1 MTRKLTSL
9 LFLLVATLIVASDS
23 PADGNWWWG
32 GSPFGGFNN
41 IYRTDRDIPF
51 YAEHPPVYYSHIV
64 PRTYGQSP
72 YAYWPGPYT
81 PTLTPEPVMVDNPYI
96 DIVPEE
102 LPSKPDQP
110 TKSKKR
116 EISSDKNVEAVHR
129 GGPLVVLN
137 PYVDQQPAIAA
148 SGK

>member
-1 MTRKLTSL
+1 MKRKLTSL

-23 PADGNWWWG
+23 HADGNWWWG
-32 GSPFGGFNN
+32 GSPFGMYNN
-41 IYRTDRDIPF
+41 FYRTDRDIPF

-81 PTLTPEPVMVDNPYI
+81 PTLTPEPIMIDNPYF
-96 DIVPEE
+96 DVVPEE
-102 LPSKPDQP
+102 VPAKPDDV
-110 TKSKKR
+110 KKKQT
-116 EISSDKNVEAVHR
+116 SADKQVKAVHR
-129 GGPLVVLN
+129 GGPLVILN
-137 PYVDQQPAIAA
+137 PYVNQQPAIAS